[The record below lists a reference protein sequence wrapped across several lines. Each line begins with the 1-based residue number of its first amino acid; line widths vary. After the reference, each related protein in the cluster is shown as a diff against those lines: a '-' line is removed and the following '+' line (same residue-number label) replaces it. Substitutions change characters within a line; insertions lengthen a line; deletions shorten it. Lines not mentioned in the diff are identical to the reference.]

1 MTSTTPSDSRR
12 QNKLTG
18 RLLVAAA
25 ALMWSFSGV
34 FARWPG
40 FDAWPEIER
49 GALLAFWRALFAGLV
64 LMPIVRR
71 PRFDRLLV
79 PMVIAFAVMNI
90 SYLSAMILTTP
101 ANAIWLQNAAPWWVF
116 LISAVL
122 FRDPVVRRDLVPL
135 AFGMLGVGTILC
147 FELMNASGQSLAG
160 IGCGVLSGVFFA
172 AVIVLMAKL
181 SKENPAWLVAVN
193 HAVAAAIMLPW
204 MIYLGRWPSIEQ
216 LAVLAVFGALQM
228 AVPYVLFIRGLRSI
242 SAQEAVAIALIEPVL
257 MPVWAFLVW
266 GIKASWWTFI
276 GAALIL
282 TGLLLRYAFWD
293 LLANR
298 WRNRAGTGRAGPR

>member
-1 MTSTTPSDSRR
+1 MTSIDSSDSRK
-12 QNKLTG
+12 QSKLAG
-18 RLLVAAA
+18 RLLVAVA
-25 ALMWSFSGV
+25 ALMWSSGGV

-40 FDAWPEIER
+40 FEAWPEIER

-64 LMPIVRR
+64 LMPAVRR

-79 PMVIAFAVMNI
+79 PLVISFAAMNI
-90 SYLSAMILTTP
+90 SYLTAMILTTP

-135 AFGMLGVGTILC
+135 VFGMLGVGTILC
-147 FELMNASGQSLAG
+147 FELMNASGQSLVG
-160 IGCGVLSGVFFA
+160 ISCGVLAGVFFA

-181 SKENPAWLVAVN
+181 SKENPAWLVMMN
-193 HAVAAAIMLPW
+193 LAVAAAIMLPW
-204 MIYLGRWPSIEQ
+204 VIYLGRWPSLEQ
-216 LAVLAVFGALQM
+216 LAVLGAFGTFQM

-242 SAQEAVAIALIEPVL
+242 SAQEAVTIALIEPVL
-257 MPVWAFLVW
+257 IPVWAFVAW
-266 GIKASWWTFI
+266 GITASWWTFI

-293 LLANR
+293 LLANG
-298 WRNRAGTGRAGPR
+298 WRNRAEIGQAGR

>member
-1 MTSTTPSDSRR
+1 MTSIAPFDSRK
-12 QNKLTG
+12 QSKLAG

-25 ALMWSFSGV
+25 ALMWSSSGV

-40 FDAWPEIER
+40 FEAWPEIER
-49 GALLAFWRALFAGLV
+49 GALLAFWRAFFAGLV
-64 LMPIVRR
+64 LMPAVRR

-79 PMVIAFAVMNI
+79 PLVISFAVMNI
-90 SYLSAMILTTP
+90 SYLTAMILTTP

-116 LISAVL
+116 LISVVL

-135 AFGMLGVGTILC
+135 AFGMLGVGTVLC
-147 FELMNASGQSLAG
+147 FEFMNASGQSLVG
-160 IGCGVLSGVFFA
+160 ISCGVVSGVFYA
-172 AVIVLMAKL
+172 AVIVLMGKL
-181 SKENPAWLVAVN
+181 SKENPAWLVVVN
-193 HAVAAAIMLPW
+193 HAVAAAILLPW
-204 MIYLGRWPSIEQ
+204 VICLGRWPSIEQ
-216 LAVLAVFGALQM
+216 LAVLAAFGAFQM
-228 AVPYVLFIRGLRSI
+228 AVPYVLLIRGLRSI

-266 GIKASWWTFI
+266 GIRASWWTLI

-298 WRNRAGTGRAGPR
+298 WRNRAGIGKAGR